1 MKRSIQFYTLLGLLL
16 LSLLVVPAAFAEGD
30 DHGEPLDEHANAC
43 DVGGSLE
50 GQCHSEEDWKAGWY
64 LIRYE
69 HGEYDLQDFPDEY
82 DHVLPSD
89 PGNGSHDDGDD
100 HDDGS
105 HDGDDHAGDPNGEI
119 CEEPL
124 PGEHAADI

>member
-1 MKRSIQFYTLLGLLL
+1 MKRSVHFYAFLILVFV
-16 LSLLVVPAAFAEGD
+16 SLLVVPAAFAEGD
-30 DHGEPLDEHANAC
+30 DHGEPLDENANAC

-50 GQCHSEEDWKAGWY
+50 GQCHTEEDWKAGWF

-69 HGEYDLQDFPDEY
+69 HGEYDLQSFPEEY

-89 PGNGSHDDGDD
+89 PGDGSHDDDGSHSDDHGDD
-100 HDDGS
+100 HSDDPTG
-105 HDGDDHAGDPNGEI
+105 GEI

-124 PGEHAADI
+124 PGEHAPNI